1 MGRFSD
7 LSKAYYGYFASVMNS
22 FLVDT
27 VPNDVVFPYLTYEL
41 VDGELEDNL
50 LMTVRIYDKSTSV
63 KTLTECVDKIEQH
76 IGNNLIEVN
85 ENNYFTVYKGSPF
98 AQYFND
104 VEGGIKSVYINLQ
117 INVY

>member
-1 MGRFSD
+1 MGRFTD
-7 LSKAYYGYFASVMNS
+7 LSKAYYNYFSKVMNS
-22 FLVDT
+22 YLNDT
-27 VPNDVVFPYLTYEL
+27 VPINAPFPYLTYEL
-41 VDGELEDNL
+41 LDGEYSDNL

-63 KTLTECVDKIEQH
+63 KTLNEYVDKLEGY
-76 IGNNLIEVN
+76 IGNNLVEVN